1 MKEWQYSPTDVCSVG
16 VPNSEKQNIEA
27 KKVEQEKENN
37 NRLDKAKKQF
47 ATWIFSF
54 VVSILPLFIIPF
66 ARWLDGCGVMDI
78 LSKSLSSPEWL
89 FVGTSIAITAAT
101 EFYSINGDA
110 HKTVWFYMDF
120 VCILLGMLAYS
131 TSVVFAY
138 CRPNHNYN
146 TTFAIIVTVYL
157 IYSLVLGCIRYIR
170 NIREIKG

>member
-54 VVSILPLFIIPF
+54 VVSILPLLIIPF

-78 LSKSLSSPEWL
+78 LSKSLSSPEWRC
-89 FVGTSIAITAAT
+89 SQ
-101 EFYSINGDA
+101 D
-110 HKTVWFYMDF
+110 
-120 VCILLGMLAYS
+120 
-131 TSVVFAY
+131 SVVLYGF
-138 CRPNHNYN
+138 CLH
-146 TTFAIIVTVYL
+146 IVRHA
-157 IYSLVLGCIRYIR
+157 CIFYICSVR
-170 NIREIKG
+170 LL

>member
-1 MKEWQYSPTDVCSVG
+1 MKEERYSPTDVCSVG
-16 VPNSEKQNIEA
+16 VPNSEKQNVKA
-27 KKVEQEKENN
+27 RRVEQEAENN

-47 ATWIFSF
+47 ATWIFGF
-54 VVSILPLFIIPF
+54 VVSIFPLLIIPF
-66 ARWLDGCGVMDI
+66 ARWLDGCGMMDI
-78 LSKSLSSPEWL
+78 LSKSLSSPEWF

-101 EFYSINGDA
+101 EFYSANEDTR
-110 HKTVWFYMDF
+110 KTVWFYANF

-146 TTFAIIVTVYL
+146 LTFAIIVTVYL

-170 NIREIKG
+170 NIKETKG